1 MSGGTDPDPDS
12 AEVTYLGLSKRS
24 LILEVVRAS
33 YAVGIGAVVT
43 TIPVLGVYVLGIELP
58 DVVVFTGFLVGLGV
72 LPAGLYFYDRYH
84 ERDLVIA
91 DLGQAVFRLVAYLNP
106 LPPG

>member
-1 MSGGTDPDPDS
+1 M
-12 AEVTYLGLSKRS
+12 
-24 LILEVVRAS
+24 LEVVRAS

-43 TIPVLGVYVLGIELP
+43 IIPVLGVYVLGIELP

-72 LPAGLYFYDRYH
+72 LPVGLYFYDRYH

>member
-1 MSGGTDPDPDS
+1 MSEGTDPDS
-12 AEVTYLGLSKRS
+12 ADVTHRS
-24 LILEVVRAS
+24 LSEHALVFEVVRAS

-58 DVVVFTGFLVGLGV
+58 GIVVSTGFLIGLGV

-91 DLGQAVFRLVAYLNP
+91 DLGQAMVRLAAYLNP

>member
-1 MSGGTDPDPDS
+1 MSGGTNPDS
-12 AEVTYLGLSKRS
+12 ADVTHRGLSKHA
-24 LILEVVRAS
+24 LLLEVVRAS

-43 TIPVLGVYVLGIELP
+43 TIPMLGVYVLGIELP
-58 DVVVFTGFLVGLGV
+58 GIVVFTGFLIGLGV